1 MFKVGGPKGRAEQE
15 NVESRQK
22 RVEELQGRLEKMKAN
37 QEMREHFFKNGI
49 EVINMVVKASPVG
62 GLGVFP
68 EPKAL
73 REIKQRLER
82 KKEET
87 LAHITK
93 YCKDMTESQRKDL
106 ETGMALKMKETPVIL
121 GEYVEHPDPE
131 HAAKE
136 EGSSMRGLTIYS
148 ISRTFLRS
156 DQSQDIISNDHHIKV
171 GYTGGDLA
179 ALANNNSLMPNAFF
193 VEIKDRNTETSVFL
207 CAFLGSLQEGLE
219 VFVNYGARSSFC
231 RSDDVFAEYFPSETE
246 KAALKNFLDEQK
258 TKPAKEL
265 KDIIM
270 SSMQKENKPSAMF
283 SPNLCHEITLKIK
296 AKRWDDIACIMLFNE
311 IMWEWLQDKFDK
323 SSNIRIAL
331 QELRCDIRRDK
342 IKLIEDAKQKRRALI
357 TLKEIASDPV
367 QTARYITNA
376 DMGMIANMYQ
386 DKSLLLVPE
395 GFKWGDQLDR
405 EILHTLP
412 LMVDTIRNHIPLKEN
427 DKLEKVAVCGFRF
440 YDYIMN
446 MKRDMVAAKKG
457 RDNALWYTK
466 PFWDIPEIFCEQ
478 YAQKYSSYQ
487 PKDLDEKD
495 THEGLTILLGKIK
508 AECQAQKEN
517 AEGCSHIGLGRFY
530 AMLKEELNGLFC
542 NGWPQLEDL
551 GTISAGKIFSVV
563 WSPKIQGFVE
573 NAKVKVYGLNTP
585 FGKKFNGQI
594 GEIKSFDKTSRPLR
608 AAVMFAT
615 SRKRTVKIKLENLKP
630 CTTKPEE
637 SHPKLKT

>member
-1 MFKVGGPKGRAEQE
+1 MFKVGDPKGRAEQE
-15 NVESRQK
+15 NIESMQK
-22 RVEELQGRLEKMKAN
+22 RVEELQERLEKMKAN

-68 EPKAL
+68 EPEAL

-82 KKEET
+82 KKEERLT
-87 LAHITK
+87 HITK
-93 YCKDMTESQRKDL
+93 YCNDMTVSQIKDL
-106 ETGMALKMKETPVIL
+106 ETGMALEIRETPVIL

-148 ISRTFLRS
+148 ISRTFLKS
-156 DQSQDIISNDHHIKV
+156 DQSQDIISDDHHIKA

-231 RSDDVFAEYFPSETE
+231 RVDDVFAEYFPSETE
-246 KAALKNFLDEQK
+246 KDALKNFLYEQK
-258 TKPAKEL
+258 IKPAKEL

-283 SPNLCHEITLKIK
+283 SPTLCHEITLKIK
-296 AKRWDDIACIMLFNE
+296 AKRWDDIACIMLTNE
-311 IMWEWLQDKFDK
+311 IMWEWLLDKFDK
-323 SSNIRIAL
+323 SKNIRIAL
-331 QELRCDIRRDK
+331 HELRCDMMLTEK
-342 IKLIEDAKQKRRALI
+342 VKQRRRALI

-367 QTARYITNA
+367 QMARYITNA

-395 GFKWGDQLDR
+395 GFKWGDQSDR

-427 DKLEKVAVCGFRF
+427 DKLEKVAICGFRF

-446 MKRDMVAAKKG
+446 MKRDMVATKKG

-466 PFWDIPEIFCEQ
+466 PFWDIPEIFCDQ

-487 PKDLDEKD
+487 PKNLDEKD
-495 THEGLTILLGKIK
+495 TYEGLTILLGKIK

-517 AEGCSHIGLGRFY
+517 AESCSHIGLSRFY
-530 AMLKEELNGLFC
+530 EMLKEELNGLFC

-551 GTISAGKIFSVV
+551 GTISAGEIFSVV
-563 WSPKIQGFVE
+563 WSPKIQGFVK

-585 FGKKFNGQI
+585 AGKQYNGQI
-594 GEIKSFDKTSRPLR
+594 GEIKSFDEISRPLR
-608 AAVMFAT
+608 AAVMFAK
-615 SRKRTVKIKLENLKP
+615 SRKKTVKIKLENLKP
-630 CTTKPEE
+630 LTTKSEE
-637 SHPKLKT
+637 SHPRLKA